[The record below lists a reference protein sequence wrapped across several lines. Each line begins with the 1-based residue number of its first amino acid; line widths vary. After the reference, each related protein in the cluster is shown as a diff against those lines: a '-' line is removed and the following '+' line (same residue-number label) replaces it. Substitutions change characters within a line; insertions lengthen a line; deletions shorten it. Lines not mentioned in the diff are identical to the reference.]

1 MPELIDLS
9 YDTLECILE
18 FLTINNI
25 QTMSNLILTSKFFST
40 TINGLNICEYRAKNI
55 ICREIFNKALTNNQ
69 SSSWINELIICKSN
83 LFDNI
88 NITKQRLIKGD
99 NIIWKQAYFALCGA
113 YQLKDDY
120 FLYNNLEAIT
130 KIYLGQ
136 RPTTTYTVWNKHKEQ
151 RIHQKYFEAGIY
163 MIIKI
168 VLNEIQTPR
177 IKWRLYKFVSCLNYI
192 LNRRFR
198 RYRNTPGLYELID
211 NNLYDKLVD
220 YYTKQKNMLSLEKQK
235 EVSTLIFDNI
245 DYNNIKTH
253 YDNKT
258 LKKCTVS
265 TLKKYIR
272 TRSPCKWLRIS
283 GNKSQLVER
292 INEYIKNFNN

>member
-1 MPELIDLS
+1 MPELINLP

-25 QTMSNLILTSKFFST
+25 QTITNLILTSKFFRT
-40 TINGLNICEYRAKNI
+40 TTNGLNICEYRAKNI
-55 ICREIFNKALTNNQ
+55 LCKEIFNKALTNKQ
-69 SSSWINELIICKSN
+69 SRSWIIELIICKSN
-83 LFDNI
+83 LRDNI
-88 NITKQRLIKGD
+88 NITKRRLIKGD
-99 NIIWKQAYFALCGA
+99 GVIWKQAYFALCGA

-120 FLYNNLEAIT
+120 FLYNSLEAIT

-136 RPTTTYTVWNKHKEQ
+136 RPSTTYIVWNKHKEQ
-151 RIHQKYFEAGIY
+151 KNYQQYFEAGLY
-163 MIIKI
+163 MTIKI
-168 VLNEIQTPR
+168 VLDEIQTPR

-211 NNLYDKLVD
+211 NNLYDKVVD
-220 YYTKQKNMLSLEKQK
+220 YYIKQKNMLSLEKQK

-258 LKKCTVS
+258 LNKCTVA

-272 TRSPCKWLRIS
+272 TRSPCIHIPLS
-283 GNKSQLVER
+283 GNKSTLIDR
-292 INEYIKNFNN
+292 INEHIKNFNN